1 MSHHLRGLHLF
12 LLHQRYGGAHIVGIA
27 AGGADVVSE
36 GVMHIV
42 KIDRRAELLILRAG
56 EKVQAAVR
64 GQQRGCQSDELF
76 VRDEDKNI
84 VKTVAAGERHQRFAA
99 GVVPIQIVN
108 QRLRL
113 GGIVL
118 ARIAEFWLI
127 GVGDHQQRR
136 VDRAMQR
143 VVDSQQTHRARAAED
158 QGAPLRANAHHMVI
172 AAFLQMIVGVERADD
187 AGKRL
192 HQRTFKPGIAFP
204 GEQAILRHHLVRD
217 HHVGGFAADPREGIT
232 GAVRAIR

>member
-1 MSHHLRGLHLF
+1 
-12 LLHQRYGGAHIVGIA
+12 
-27 AGGADVVSE
+27 
-36 GVMHIV
+36 MHIV
-42 KIDRRAELLILRAG
+42 KIDRRPELLILRAG
-56 EKVQAAVR
+56 KKVQAAVR

-143 VVDSQQTHRARAAED
+143 VVDSQQTHRAGAAED
-158 QGAPLRANAHHMVI
+158 QGAPLRANAHHMV
-172 AAFLQMIVGVERADD
+172 
-187 AGKRL
+187 
-192 HQRTFKPGIAFP
+192 IAFP